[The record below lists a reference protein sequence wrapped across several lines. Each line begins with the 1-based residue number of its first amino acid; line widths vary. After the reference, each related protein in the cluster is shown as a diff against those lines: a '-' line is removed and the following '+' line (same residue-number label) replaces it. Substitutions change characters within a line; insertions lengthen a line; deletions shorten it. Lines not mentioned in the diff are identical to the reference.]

1 MEFTQQSMQKHKST
15 YIITQ
20 TANLQFHHPSP
31 YKICTQT
38 HKQQAQAHSC
48 TQFTSFN
55 LIYIYIYGW
64 AKFVTFAKILTLTNY
79 HNE

>member
-55 LIYIYIYGW
+55 LIYIYIWVG
-64 AKFVTFAKILTLTNY
+64 KIRYICKNTNPY
-79 HNE
+79 KLSQ